1 MPRPRNRLHA
11 VDFLV
16 LGVAV
21 FLIAVALPLFRD
33 MSVPWTPGS
42 GTESVSTDPRELPYF
57 AARTTLRMFLGLAAS
72 ILFTLV
78 VGQWAAHSR
87 RAEKVLVPMVDV
99 LQSVPVLA
107 LVSITVTAF
116 VALFLGSFLGAEAV
130 CVFAIFTAMAWN
142 MTFAYY
148 QAVRTLPRELDD
160 AARILRLTRWQR
172 LWQLEAM
179 DDLGVHGWLR
189 WKSLIL
195 PAIAPGNVVGA
206 ITAFGGAWNATLVG
220 EAVEAGGTHPPAGV
234 RAGRLHHQCHRGG
247 RVSEGAAGH
256 RGDECRHRD
265 HQPAGVASAT
275 APGGTAFLVE
285 LKQFSKGG
293 QLSPRGGRGRGVC
306 LRAWPAPAPPGWCG
320 PRR

>member
-1 MPRPRNRLHA
+1 MPRPRKRLRP

-16 LGVAV
+16 LGVGV
-21 FLIAVALPLFRD
+21 FLIAVALRLFRD

-42 GTESVSTDPRELPYF
+42 GVEAVSPDPGRLPYY

-116 VALFLGSFLGAEAV
+116 VALFRGSFRGAEAV

-148 QAVRTLPRELDD
+148 QSVRTLPRELED
-160 AARILRLTRWQR
+160 AARMLRLTRWQR
-172 LWQLEAM
+172 LW
-179 DDLGVHGWLR
+179 H
-189 WKSLIL
+189 
-195 PAIAPGNVVGA
+195 
-206 ITAFGGAWNATLVG
+206 
-220 EAVEAGGTHPPAGV
+220 
-234 RAGRLHHQCHRGG
+234 
-247 RVSEGAAGH
+247 AA
-256 RGDECRHRD
+256 
-265 HQPAGVASAT
+265 
-275 APGGTAFLVE
+275 
-285 LKQFSKGG
+285 
-293 QLSPRGGRGRGVC
+293 
-306 LRAWPAPAPPGWCG
+306 
-320 PRR
+320 